1 MSVGELKGLVAKY
14 PISVSLEASQSTFHL
29 YTGGVITSEDC
40 GTNLDHAV
48 LAVGYGT
55 TWDGVDY
62 FIVKNSWGTS
72 WGELGYVRI
81 GTKSTNKLGICGIL
95 TRPVYVDLV

>member
-1 MSVGELKGLVAKY
+1 MSVGQLKSLIAKY

-55 TWDGVDY
+55 TWDGIDY

-81 GTKSTNKLGICGIL
+81 GTKSTNELGICGIL

>member
-1 MSVGELKGLVAKY
+1 MTVDELKTLVASK
-14 PISVSLEASQSTFHL
+14 PISVSIEASQSTFHL
-29 YTGGVITSEDC
+29 YTGGVITSEKC
-40 GTNLDHAV
+40 GVNLDHAV

-62 FIVKNSWGTS
+62 FIVKNSWGTT

-81 GTKSTNKLGICGIL
+81 GTQSTNKMGICGIL
-95 TRPVYVDLV
+95 TRPVYVDTV